1 MRDWHKSGASM
12 MFMRVFLSAILVLM
26 VWGCGGGSGPGS
38 PGTQGTEDTGV
49 MVEAVIIPT
58 YNNVDTY
65 SVDTFQQVCDVGP
78 PPEYEIFTDH
88 SATAT
93 ISARLL
99 NPGTTFQAGTLYV
112 EKYTVEF
119 RRSTDSI
126 GAPPI
131 ESDTRYKSI
140 IITPPTGGTG
150 ANTVTDTV
158 ILIDLIRKD
167 KYRTD
172 MLSNMFT
179 SAAAFLNNYTATY
192 TFEGKNQFGDTFSF
206 TAQTDFQI
214 GSFDYCQ

>member
-1 MRDWHKSGASM
+1 VRDGKKRGSSM
-12 MFMRVFLSAILVLM
+12 MFKRVFLSAILVLM
-26 VWGCGGGSGPGS
+26 VWGCGGSGPGS

-49 MVEAVIIPT
+49 IVEATIVPT
-58 YNNVDTY
+58 YNNVNTN
-65 SVDTFQQVCDVGP
+65 SVDAFQGVCDVGP
-78 PPEYEIFTDH
+78 PIENEIMTDH
-88 SATAT
+88 SAEVTV
-93 ISARLL
+93 SARLL
-99 NPGTTFQAGTLYV
+99 NPTSTFQAGTLYI

-140 IITPPTGGTG
+140 VITPPTGGTG
-150 ANTVTDTV
+150 ANTVEDTV
-158 ILIDLIRKD
+158 ILVDLIRKD

-172 MLSNMFT
+172 MLSGMFT
-179 SAAAFLNNYTATY
+179 SAGSAFLNNYTATY

-214 GSFDYCQ
+214 GNFDNC